1 MISAL
6 GSGGDVAETVAP
18 KKHDM
23 FYRKNVAIKSPYE
36 VSRH

>member
-6 GSGGDVAETVAP
+6 GSGDDVAETVTP

-23 FYRKNVAIKSPYE
+23 FYRKNVAIKSPHG